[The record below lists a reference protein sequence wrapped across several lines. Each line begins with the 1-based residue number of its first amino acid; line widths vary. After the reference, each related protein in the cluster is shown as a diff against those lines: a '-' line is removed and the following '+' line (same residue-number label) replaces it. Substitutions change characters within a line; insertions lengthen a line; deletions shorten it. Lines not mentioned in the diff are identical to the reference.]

1 MLDTK
6 KKKHFFFCLKF
17 LNPYIFANISTSIC
31 CVILSDWDRPVDTST
46 SHCKEE
52 GKSHLF
58 TSSIPLSFIDLCQ
71 ILLCHFFAS

>member
-6 KKKHFFFCLKF
+6 KKKNALF
-17 LNPYIFANISTSIC
+17 LLPQIFESISTSIC

-71 ILLCHFFAS
+71 ILLSFLCQLKV